1 MKQYIFSLIIVLSS
15 LPILASEEN
24 TYAIGSELMSEKHSS
39 LVLFHYKNDAFRQ
52 YLNRDNFFFDFD
64 WDFISTTVD
73 TRDLYKIKKG
83 DKIKLIESLRDGK
96 VYKVELLKDFARRPH
111 YFVESES
118 LKHYNLI
125 KPETDSG

>member
-15 LPILASEEN
+15 LSILASEEN
-24 TYAIGSELMSEKHSS
+24 TYEIGSELMSEKHSS

-83 DKIKLIESLRDGK
+83 DKIKLLESLRDGK
-96 VYKVELLKDFARRPH
+96 VYKVELLKDFVRRPH